1 MSDAGLAEPAPGQ
14 RLPDERPPDE
24 KRPGVRLSIR
34 GISLRY
40 PNGVQALSGVDLDVR
55 AGELLI
61 VLGGNGCGKT
71 TLLRCITRALA
82 PTTGQV
88 WLGATDLA
96 SLDGRQLRRAR
107 QVLAMIGQHAALV
120 RRRSVIANVACGAL
134 ARHKT
139 IWTKL
144 GGLPP
149 SELPGALGCL
159 GQVGLADLAG
169 RRAGNLSGGQAQRV
183 AIARA
188 LLQHPLVLLAD
199 EPVASLDPEAANEIM
214 RLLRRLAHD
223 QGLAVL
229 CVLHQVELAFAYAD
243 RVVGMRDGRVVF
255 DRQRAEVAM
264 DDVQRLY
271 TARAA

>member
-1 MSDAGLAEPAPGQ
+1 M
-14 RLPDERPPDE
+14 
-24 KRPGVRLSIR
+24 
-34 GISLRY
+34 RY
-40 PNGVQALSGVDLDVR
+40 PNGTHALRGVDLDVQ

-82 PTTGQV
+82 PTAGEV
-88 WLGATDLA
+88 WLGGQNLA
-96 SLDGRQLRRAR
+96 GLNGEQLRRAR

-120 RRRSVIANVACGAL
+120 RRRSVIANVTCGAL
-134 ARHKT
+134 ARHNT
-139 IWTKL
+139 IWTNL
-144 GGLPP
+144 GGLPS
-149 SELPGALGCL
+149 SELPGALACL
-159 GQVGLADLAG
+159 GQVGLADLANQ
-169 RRAGNLSGGQAQRV
+169 RAGTLSGGQAQRV

-229 CVLHQVELAFAYAD
+229 CVLHQVDLAFAYAD
-243 RVVGMRDGRVVF
+243 RVVGMCDGQVAF
-255 DRQRAEVAM
+255 DRQRAQLTM
-264 DDVQRLY
+264 DDVQSLY

>member
-1 MSDAGLAEPAPGQ
+1 MSV
-14 RLPDERPPDE
+14 R
-24 KRPGVRLSIR
+24 RLS
-34 GISLRY
+34 LCY
-40 PNGVQALSGVDLDVR
+40 PNGTEALRGVDLDVS
-55 AGELLI
+55 AGELLV

-71 TLLRCITRALA
+71 TLLRCVTRALA
-82 PTTGQV
+82 PSSGEV
-88 WLGATDLA
+88 WLGGRNLG
-96 SLDGRQLRRAR
+96 SLNGRQLRRAR
-107 QVLAMIGQHAALV
+107 QELAMIGQHAALV
-120 RRRSVIANVACGAL
+120 RRRSVLANVTCGAL

-139 IWTKL
+139 MWTKL
-144 GGLPP
+144 GGLPA
-149 SELPGALGCL
+149 SELPGALACL
-159 GQVGLADLAG
+159 GQVGLADLAN

-229 CVLHQVELAFAYAD
+229 CVLHQVDLAFAYAD
-243 RVVGMRDGRVVF
+243 RVVGMRDGQVAF
-255 DRQRAEVAM
+255 DRQRAQVGLNEVNG
-264 DDVQRLY
+264 LY